1 MADRIAA
8 KSLLSSFRLRTC
20 ALARV
25 AAVGLELFHRGHWG
39 PTSKIGF
46 VLSSMIQGAAD
57 RGEYR

>member
-8 KSLLSSFRLRTC
+8 RSLLSSFRLRTC
-20 ALARV
+20 ALERV
-25 AAVGLELFHRGHWG
+25 ATVGLELFQGG
-39 PTSKIGF
+39 GF